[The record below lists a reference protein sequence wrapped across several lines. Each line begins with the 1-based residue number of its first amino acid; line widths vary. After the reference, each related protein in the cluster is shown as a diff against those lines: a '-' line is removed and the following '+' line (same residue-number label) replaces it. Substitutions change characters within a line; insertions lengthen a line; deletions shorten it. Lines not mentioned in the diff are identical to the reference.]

1 MSLSDLASLGSF
13 ASGIAVVV
21 TLLFLLLQLRQSN
34 LNQKSLMQQ
43 GRTART
49 VDLLTKFTDPNLAA
63 IILRAFRADPSLTD
77 EEYFVFYGYAGALF
91 WNYEDSFLQFKIGTL
106 DQLSWASDVSTLER
120 LLAPEYIHTDVNG
133 DVFTR
138 ARWLEY
144 IKQKKNA
151 QAVNDITFHDVH
163 IQVAGSV
170 AWVTGEN
177 VFSGPAYA
185 TEKGAPGTRKL
196 RFTQIWV
203 KRDGTWQRAAFQAT
217 WETSAAAGR

>member
-1 MSLSDLASLGSF
+1 MCL
-13 ASGIAVVV
+13 V
-21 TLLFLLLQLRQSN
+21 LLFP
-34 LNQKSLMQQ
+34 
-43 GRTART
+43 
-49 VDLLTKFTDPNLAA
+49 V
-63 IILRAFRADPSLTD
+63 FRAVRPPTLNGQTD
-77 EEYFVFYGYAGALF
+77 GQAEVAASIR
-91 WNYEDSFLQFKIGTL
+91 SFGEAWSKNDIP
-106 DQLSWASDVSTLER
+106 TLER

>member
-120 LLAPEYIHTDVNG
+120 LLANT
-133 DVFTR
+133 
-138 ARWLEY
+138 
-144 IKQKKNA
+144 
-151 QAVNDITFHDVH
+151 
-163 IQVAGSV
+163 
-170 AWVTGEN
+170 
-177 VFSGPAYA
+177 AY
-185 TEKGAPGTRKL
+185 
-196 RFTQIWV
+196 
-203 KRDGTWQRAAFQAT
+203 RAAWRAARSGIGSEFRAFVDALMSRVELLPQRNVGSLLAQYMA
-217 WETSAAAGR
+217 EESAAVQARAAS